1 MERDR
6 VVLQREKNILSEPSK
21 DNLTTVSGGKWIKN
35 KSMQTLWKEEN
46 MDARILKGG
55 VFLIATHMHSKY

>member
-21 DNLTTVSGGKWIKN
+21 DNLTTASGGKWIKN
-35 KSMQTLWKEEN
+35 KSMQTLWKEKN

-55 VFLIATHMHSKY
+55 YS

>member
-55 VFLIATHMHSKY
+55 YS